1 MENNIL
7 DTKISSFPFI
17 KSVAKYFMDFLET
30 DFHRRRNPKRSI
42 KNRNADNLLV
52 GLNLNKYDA
61 FNSLILKYVSHNFDK
76 SLIQKVQ
83 KGVYRT
89 SIPKNLVDV
98 IKLQLEKI
106 TNKEIKQII
115 QDISLEIEKAS
126 LLHEKNLEFA
136 VNASLEKTSEILKK
150 NFVLNFLE
158 NLKEPLNSLNLSGEN
173 NLYQMQ
179 EELTSVLLLLV
190 TNKIIEI
197 VKLQIAKEKVEAG
210 SELKDVFSLQDIK
223 QCITTFF
230 EEFKVAD
237 LFLELYEMDRNRS
250 ILDKQEFYL
259 YFCDIAFN
267 NVKYPIFYI
276 PFEVTKEQ
284 DIFNIEFDSQL
295 YINKKAL
302 EYIVQEYNAIT
313 EKKGSLKSIGERII
327 YINKEKE
334 NLNKVIASILNEISN
349 VFELNSSIDL
359 SLTSK
364 QKASS
369 SLLHVSNDCYLSLF
383 DKSDEALVNDYE
395 EILKLIE
402 AGNSALA
409 EAFNKLIDDFI
420 NKDPEVIN
428 FEIGEEWDN
437 LETSEKLVFNS
448 PIPMNSEQLQILQAL
463 QRDGCKYIVVEGPP
477 GTGKSHTITSIAF
490 DSILK
495 NKSVLVL
502 SDKKEALDV
511 VEDKITDTLNKVRFD
526 KNFQN
531 PLLRLGKAG
540 STYSQILSIGS
551 VTDIIT
557 NYKAVKKEYQQIE
570 DGVNKISNTL
580 KEDISAEIH
589 AYKEISLQEI
599 QEFVLLKKYIDE
611 KIEDIYFD
619 ELISNPD
626 SIVEIEELRSICFDF
641 VKNIEQ
647 KEKNILWEYVSFF
660 INDKTE
666 LTLEDESFKN
676 FGLILNSVIDAYK
689 SISIDLN
696 LLDEINPINDDIY
709 IYLVGLIAKYE
720 KLKFPVVGYLFTKGQ
735 VSDLD
740 LDFKRKFPRSKISEF
755 HKNIYDIK
763 KILSFFELVNNL
775 RSEIDEKYTEG
786 FDYFDLIFKIIQA
799 KNLNALS
806 TETASVIS
814 DLDYVLK
821 TVIKYPKSFNDCQN
835 EKKTIKNYSKSSL
848 IKLNDFEFERVIK
861 YTYLY
866 QKIIKSFKN
875 IPEFDYDSQKKEIEK
890 LVTTKMTYLLDGR
903 LINFYEKNKATA
915 KALRQII
922 KDKQQFPREEF
933 NKLKEAFPCILA
945 SIRDY
950 AEYIP
955 LEPEIFDLV
964 VIDEASQVSIA
975 QAFPALLRAK
985 KVLILGDKKQ
995 FSNVK
1000 SAQARS
1006 DTNREYTNN
1015 IKDIF
1020 LKSISKSGTR
1030 LVKLDKFNI
1039 KTSILDFFEYI
1050 SNFNIQLLKHFRGY
1064 KEIIS
1069 YSNKYFYKDSLQV
1082 MKIRGIP
1089 IDEVLKF
1096 SYIKHDGKSELV
1108 PNTNSLEIDFIIS
1121 ELIKLK
1127 ESNSVSSVGIITP
1140 HTNQQKILAERISK
1154 LPEKDYLFNTN
1165 KLKIM
1170 TFDTCQGE
1178 ERDIIFYSM
1187 VATEEDDKLWGI
1199 FIKDLASVDIE
1210 EDGKIKAQRLNVGFS
1225 RAKETM
1231 HFVLSKSIDKFNGS
1245 IGEALTHYLSV
1256 YNEAKK
1262 EKDSSSVDKN
1272 SKMEPEVLNWFY
1284 QTEFWKTHKN
1294 EVEFLPQFELGAYL
1308 KQLDKRY
1315 IHPKYKV
1322 DFLVVFND
1330 EIAHKIHKII
1340 IEYDGFMEHFKDDE
1354 NVNEYNYQDFYS
1366 EADIYREKVLES
1378 YGYKFIRINKFNIGK
1393 EPIKK
1398 LNDRIFASIKNNY
1411 QKPNG
1416 VLSHIHETVEGLQSG
1431 EMKECPN
1438 CKKIQSIYSFR
1449 DLGLVSGYGRFCN
1462 DCKANKSRKNIVTEK
1477 VEQPNSMICP
1487 RCKSQMVLRTGR
1499 YGKFYGCSRYPYC
1512 KGTRQV

>member
-1 MENNIL
+1 M
-7 DTKISSFPFI
+7 
-17 KSVAKYFMDFLET
+17 V
-30 DFHRRRNPKRSI
+30 
-42 KNRNADNLLV
+42 
-52 GLNLNKYDA
+52 
-61 FNSLILKYVSHNFDK
+61 LKYVNHNFDK
-76 SLIQKVQ
+76 TIIEKVQ

-89 SIPKNLVDV
+89 NIPKNLIDV

-106 TNKEIKQII
+106 TNKEVKLII
-115 QDISLEIEKAS
+115 QDFTLEIEKAS
-126 LLHEKNLEFA
+126 VLHEKNLELA
-136 VNASLEKTSEILKK
+136 INTSLEKTAEIIKK
-150 NFVLNFLE
+150 NFILNFLD
-158 NLKEPLNSLNLSGEN
+158 NLKEPLESLDLGSEN
-173 NLYQMQ
+173 NLYLMQ
-179 EELTSVLLLLV
+179 EELTSVLLSLV
-190 TNKIIEI
+190 TNKITEI
-197 VKLQIAKEKVEAG
+197 VKVLISKEEINA
-210 SELKDVFSLQDIK
+210 SIELKDVFNLQDIK
-223 QCITTFF
+223 QSISSFF
-230 EEFKVAD
+230 EEFKVTD

-259 YFCDIAFN
+259 YFCDITFN
-267 NVKYPIFYI
+267 NIKYPIFYI
-276 PFEVTKEQ
+276 PFEVIKEE

-302 EYIVQEYNAIT
+302 EFIVQEYNVLK
-313 EKKGSLKSIGERII
+313 EKKGNLKSIGERII

-334 NLNKVIASILNEISN
+334 NLNKVISSILNEIVN
-349 VFELNSSIDL
+349 IFELNGPIDL
-359 SLTSK
+359 NVTAK

-369 SLLHVSNDCYLSLF
+369 SIIHVSNDCYLSLF

-402 AGNSALA
+402 SGNNALA

-428 FEIGEEWDN
+428 LEIGEEWDN
-437 LETSEKLVFNS
+437 LETPEKLVFNS

-463 QRDGCKYIVVEGPP
+463 QRDNCKYIVVEGPP

-531 PLLRLGKAG
+531 PLLRLGRAG
-540 STYSQILSIGS
+540 STYSQILSIGT

-557 NYKAVKKEYQQIE
+557 HYKAVKKEYQQIE
-570 DGVNKISNTL
+570 DGVGKISNTL
-580 KEDISAEIH
+580 KDDISAEIL
-589 AYKEISLQEI
+589 AYKEVNMQEI
-599 QEFVLLKKYIDE
+599 YEFSQLKKYIEE
-611 KIEDIYFD
+611 KIDGINIE
-619 ELISNPD
+619 ELINNTD
-626 SIVEIEELRSICFDF
+626 SIIELEQLRSICFDF
-641 VKNIEQ
+641 IKNIELER
-647 KEKNILWEYVSFF
+647 KSVLWEYDSIF
-660 INDKTE
+660 INENSE
-666 LTLEDESFKN
+666 LSLVKKSFEN

-689 SISIDLN
+689 SINIDLN
-696 LLDEINPINDDIY
+696 LLDEINPLNDDIY
-709 IYLVGLIAKYE
+709 IYLVNLISKYE
-720 KLKFPVVGYLFTKGQ
+720 KLNYPIIGYLITSGK
-735 VSDLD
+735 VHSLD
-740 LDFKRKFPRSKISEF
+740 IEFKRKFPRSKIDEF
-755 HKNIYDIK
+755 HKRIYDVK

-786 FDYFDLIFKIIQA
+786 FDYFELIYKIIQA
-799 KNLNALS
+799 KDLNTLS
-806 TETASVIS
+806 TESSNVIS
-814 DLDYVLK
+814 DIDYIAK
-821 TVIKYPKSFNDCQN
+821 TFIKYPRSFNENQG
-835 EKKTIKNYSKSSL
+835 EKSTLKNYFNNVL
-848 IKLNDFEFERVIK
+848 IKLNDLDFERLMK
-861 YTYLY
+861 YIYLY
-866 QKIIKSFKN
+866 QKILKSFKN
-875 IPEFDYDSQKKEIEK
+875 VPEFDYDSQKKEIEK
-890 LVTTKMTYLLDGR
+890 LITTKMTYLLDGR

-922 KDKQQFPREEF
+922 KNKQRFPREEF

-964 VIDEASQVSIA
+964 IIDEASQVSIA

-1006 DTNREYTNN
+1006 DTNREYINS
-1015 IKDIF
+1015 IRDVF
-1020 LKSISKSGTR
+1020 LKSISNSGTR
-1030 LVKLDKFNI
+1030 LVKLEKFNI

-1069 YSNKYFYKDSLQV
+1069 YSNKHFYKDSLQV

-1089 IDEVLKF
+1089 IDSVLKF
-1096 SYIKHDGKSELV
+1096 SYIKHDGKSELI
-1108 PNTNSLEIDFIIS
+1108 PNTNSLEIDFIIA
-1121 ELIKLK
+1121 ELIKFK
-1127 ESNSVSSVGIITP
+1127 ESNSVASVGIITP

-1154 LPEKDYLFNTN
+1154 LPEKDYLFDTN

-1187 VATEEDDKLWGI
+1187 VATEQDDKLWGI

-1231 HFVLSKSIDKFNGS
+1231 HFVLSKPVDKFNGS
-1245 IGEALTHYLSV
+1245 IGEALTHYINV
-1256 YNEAKK
+1256 QTDAKK
-1262 EKDSSSVDKN
+1262 EKSPSKVDKR

-1284 QTEFWKTHKN
+1284 QTEFWKTHKDN
-1294 EVEFLPQFELGAYL
+1294 VEFLPQFELGAYL

-1315 IHPKYKV
+1315 THPKYKV

-1330 EIAHKIHKII
+1330 EIDHKIHKII

-1354 NVNEYNYQDFYS
+1354 NINEYNYQEYYS

-1393 EPIKK
+1393 EPVQK
-1398 LNDRIFASIKNNY
+1398 LNDRIYSSIKNGY
-1411 QKPNG
+1411 QKNSG
-1416 VLSHIHETVEGLQSG
+1416 VLSHIHETVEGLQNG

-1438 CKKIQSIYSFR
+1438 CKKIQSINNFH
-1449 DLGLVSGYGRFCN
+1449 DLGLVSGYGRFCAI
-1462 DCKANKSRKNIVTEK
+1462 CKLQKTKRNTTAEK
-1477 VEQPNSMICP
+1477 AQESHSQFCP
-1487 RCKSQMVLRTGR
+1487 LCKSYMVLRTGR

-1512 KGTRQV
+1512 KGTKQI